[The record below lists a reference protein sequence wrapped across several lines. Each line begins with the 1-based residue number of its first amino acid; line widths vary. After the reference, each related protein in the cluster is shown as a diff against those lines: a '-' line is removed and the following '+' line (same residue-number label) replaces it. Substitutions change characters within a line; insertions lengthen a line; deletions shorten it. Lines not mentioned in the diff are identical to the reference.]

1 MLGIAE
7 AITESCAIR
16 HAGTAIKGQCDMH
29 SVIASDVLSAQMP
42 SDTLHIAGT
51 FASLDQGD

>member
-7 AITESCAIR
+7 AITKSFVIR
-16 HAGTAIKGQCDMH
+16 HAAAAIKGQCDMH

-51 FASLDQGD
+51 FASLVQTD